1 MESMPWI
8 LDSQVPRPSC
18 ELGYLT
24 RPWMNIWE
32 WGRSRYSSGEIS
44 TNNILAFQPDACM
57 LCHQHPS
64 FPNSSTCLGH
74 YCAIYLY
81 KLSFSR
87 GVLLLHL
94 LSVQRKK
101 TKIKYAPYLH
111 PCLPS
116 PYQVL
121 VAFKCTSRNITH
133 STTAKST
140 NQSQTRWVTKF
151 RLWLSTLAQ
160 TRARP
165 VLLVTMLQGSS

>member
-1 MESMPWI
+1 MPFLRHLGETFTLGIYLSIFNKKQQRSFFLHLLVRACMNILDANIPLGDIYHQYPHFWSQGIFSKICKWGARAYMESMPWI

-74 YCAIYLY
+74 YCAIYL
-81 KLSFSR
+81 
-87 GVLLLHL
+87 
-94 LSVQRKK
+94 
-101 TKIKYAPYLH
+101 
-111 PCLPS
+111 
-116 PYQVL
+116 
-121 VAFKCTSRNITH
+121 
-133 STTAKST
+133 
-140 NQSQTRWVTKF
+140 
-151 RLWLSTLAQ
+151 
-160 TRARP
+160 
-165 VLLVTMLQGSS
+165 